1 MKFSES
7 QSYKKLEK
15 LDHKKV
21 MNEHTVEFS
30 NIKARGDVSSKIGFT
45 YEKMYGQQ
53 YIALLDSVKCLDKT
67 NLEEVK
73 QQSIIKTALNEDEVI
88 IKAVYKLIEE
98 SIVTKD
104 KIIKGVFEISG
115 ESVRRV
121 KKVLEQRTGNVYELG
136 HRWTRRK
143 EAHNRHV
150 YSVLP
155 TPS

>member
-1 MKFSES
+1 MIALAHTNKHVGADGKAIYSGTTDIVDDSDCCFVIDKISEDES
-7 QSYKKLEK
+7 KGITT
-15 LDHKKV
+15 
-21 MNEHTVEFS
+21 HTVEFS

-45 YEKMYGQQ
+45 YEKVYGQQ

-73 QQSIIKTALNEDEVI
+73 QQSIIKAALNEDEVI

-115 ESVRRV
+115 EV
-121 KKVLEQRTGNVYELG
+121 
-136 HRWTRRK
+136 
-143 EAHNRHV
+143 
-150 YSVLP
+150 
-155 TPS
+155 